1 MMDFS
6 PTMSAAEKAQVQM
19 TADNFNKK
27 LAVNGRTASQQLG
40 KDDFLKLLLTQLSH
54 QDPTNPMDNNEFIA
68 QMAQFSSLEQ
78 INNMSNSFAKL
89 ASMLSSSDAVNTIG
103 KTVEI
108 NTGDTTI
115 QGIVEG
121 ATRGENPQVQING
134 VLYDM
139 EKINAVYGN

>member
-1 MMDFS
+1 M
-6 PTMSAAEKAQVQM
+6 
-19 TADNFNKK
+19 
-27 LAVNGRTASQQLG
+27 
-40 KDDFLKLLLTQLSH
+40 LLTQLSH

-89 ASMLSSSDAVNTIG
+89 ATMLGSSDAVNTIG

-108 NTGDTTI
+108 NTGDATI

-121 ATRGENPQVQING
+121 ATRGENPKVQING

>member
-1 MMDFS
+1 MDFS

-89 ASMLSSSDAVNTIG
+89 ATMLGSSDAVNTIG

-108 NTGDTTI
+108 NTGDATI

-121 ATRGENPQVQING
+121 ATRGENPKVQING